1 MFDVCHAGHWHSL
14 PVGCPGPQ
22 FCSVFPP
29 TFDWYVNTVI
39 HYIYTFPS
47 YIYIHTHHRSQD
59 YKKRERRVFQMS
71 RKHTHTADV
80 RSPRR
85 QITNAVHNEWC
96 QPFAYTGC
104 SIKAIYC
111 VNTFAIQ
118 LKPVVERI
126 FQHIVLPYC
135 RARSPAAISCVHEEE
150 EKKSWT
156 CI

>member
-1 MFDVCHAGHWHSL
+1 
-14 PVGCPGPQ
+14 
-22 FCSVFPP
+22 
-29 TFDWYVNTVI
+29 
-39 HYIYTFPS
+39 
-47 YIYIHTHHRSQD
+47 
-59 YKKRERRVFQMS
+59 MS

-135 RARSPAAISCVHEEE
+135 RARSPAAISCVHEEDL
-150 EKKSWT
+150 KKIMNVHIVLT
-156 CI
+156 MLAVRARKKEQYDP